1 MDCESKSFC
10 VLPWIHSFVNSNGA
24 YQVCCISEEFHH
36 GIPDE
41 KGEFY
46 NIANRPSLDSV
57 MNAEMMKEL
66 RLKMLNGE
74 WSSVCTRCFETEK
87 NGGNSRRII
96 ENADY
101 NHLIASLK
109 EKTKPDGSIEVE
121 FKSIDYRLGN
131 KCNLQCRMCNPFST
145 SNWIKDWNDI
155 KTKSEH
161 LSVEL
166 ADYYSGFNWP
176 EESYLFDELREKLK
190 GVQRIHFAGG
200 EPLLSPQM
208 SRMLKEIIALGYSRN
223 IIVSYNTNITVLPKE
238 VLELWK
244 QFKEVRILASIDGFG
259 EVNEYIRHPSRW
271 SVIDKNLCYLDEHA
285 EELNVSEVIVSCTVQ
300 IYNALSIAEL
310 FDYLKKFKKI
320 LPVLNLSNLFYPE
333 YLSTQ
338 VLPAEAKKE
347 ATRRLEKVL
356 QDLNER
362 HVTHKYLVDNIQQT
376 IAFMN
381 EKDCTH
387 FIPQFK
393 KTNAAFDKKK
403 NVKLSAVLP
412 DLNKFLINF
421 TLDQLVQ
428 ESDSQGN

>member
-41 KGEFY
+41 KGDFY
-46 NIANRPSLDSV
+46 NIKNRPAVKSV
-57 MNAEMMKEL
+57 MNSEMMKEL
-66 RLKMLNGE
+66 RLKMLEGE

-101 NHLIASLK
+101 AQIISQLK
-109 EKTKPDGSIEVE
+109 NGTREDGSIDVE
-121 FKSIDYRLGN
+121 FKSLDYRLGN
-131 KCNLQCRMCNPFST
+131 KCNLQCRMCNPFS
-145 SNWIKDWNDI
+145 SANWIKDWNDV

-176 EESYLFDELREKLK
+176 EENYLFDELKEKLK

-200 EPLLSPQM
+200 EPLISPQM
-208 SRMLKEIIALGYSRN
+208 SRMLKEIITLGHAKN
-223 IIVSYNTNITVLPKE
+223 MIVSYNTNITVLPKE

-259 EVNEYIRHPSRW
+259 EVNDYIRPPSRW
-271 SVIDKNLCYLDEHA
+271 SVIDKNLTYLDEHA

-300 IYNALSIAEL
+300 IYNALSIADL
-310 FDYLKKFKKI
+310 FNYLKKFKKI
-320 LPVLNLSNLFYPE
+320 LPVLNLSNLFFPE

-338 VLPAEAKKE
+338 VLPSAAKKQ
-347 ATRRLEKVL
+347 ATERLQTVL
-356 QDLNER
+356 LDLNER
-362 HVTHKYLVDNIQQT
+362 QVTHKYLVENIKQT

-381 EKDCTH
+381 EKDSSH
-387 FIPQFK
+387 LLSQFK
-393 KTNAAFDKKK
+393 KTNSAFDKKK
-403 NVKLSAVLP
+403 NVKMASVLP
-412 DLNKFLINF
+412 ELNQYLVNF
-421 TLDQLVQ
+421 YIDQLVQ
-428 ESDSQGN
+428 ESVPQDN

>member
-1 MDCESKSFC
+1 VDCESKSFC

-46 NIANRPSLDSV
+46 NIAQRPSLNSV
-57 MNAEMMKEL
+57 MNSEMMKDL
-66 RLKMLNGE
+66 RLKMLKGE

-87 NGGNSRRII
+87 NGGNSRRVI

-101 NHLIASLK
+101 QNLISKLK
-109 EKTKPDGSIEVE
+109 AETREDGSIETE

-145 SNWIKDWNDI
+145 ANWIKDWNEI

-166 ADYYSGFNWP
+166 SDYYSGFNWP
-176 EESYLFDELREKLK
+176 EESYLFDELREKIT
-190 GVQRIHFAGG
+190 GVKRIHFAGG

-208 SRMLKEIIALGYSRN
+208 SRMLKEIINMGHAKN

-259 EVNEYIRHPSRW
+259 EVNDYIRHPSKW
-271 SVIDKNLCYLDEHA
+271 ATLDKNLMFLDEHA
-285 EELNVSEVIVSCTVQ
+285 DELNVSEVIVSCTVQ
-300 IYNALSIAEL
+300 IYNALYLADL

-320 LPVLNLSNLFYPE
+320 LPVLNLSNLFFPE

-338 VLPAEAKKE
+338 VLPAAAKNE
-347 ATRRLEKVL
+347 ATARLQNVL
-356 QDLNER
+356 KDLSDR
-362 HVTHKYLVDNIQQT
+362 QVTHKYLLDNIEQT
-376 IAFMN
+376 IAYMN
-381 EKDCTH
+381 EKDSTH
-387 FIPQFK
+387 LLSQFK
-393 KTNAAFDKKK
+393 KTNSAFDKKK
-403 NVKLSAVLP
+403 NVKLASVLP
-412 DLNKFLINF
+412 ELNQFLVNYTI
-421 TLDQLVQ
+421 DQLVQ
-428 ESDSQGN
+428 KSALPDN